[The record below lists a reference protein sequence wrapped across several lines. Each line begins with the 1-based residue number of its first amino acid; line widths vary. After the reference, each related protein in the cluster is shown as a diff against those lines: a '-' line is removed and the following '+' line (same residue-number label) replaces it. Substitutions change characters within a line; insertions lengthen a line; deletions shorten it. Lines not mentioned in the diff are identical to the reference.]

1 MTEFLRSWLLP
12 LCGAAIL
19 CAFAL
24 TLTPEGRT
32 RRVVRLLCGVVLII
46 ALLGPLGQFD
56 FETYSMSMASY
67 RDMAAQA
74 VARLEETNDRLAR
87 TIIEEECAAYVLD
100 KARFVGLVPEEVS
113 VTAKWGDALCWYPYE
128 MEITVSADA
137 GEKQLLAGA
146 IEAELGI
153 PEERQHW
160 KTPAA
165 PAAETGGG

>member
-32 RRVVRLLCGVVLII
+32 LRVVRLLCGVVLII

-137 GEKQLLAGA
+137 GEKQFLAGT

-165 PAAETGGG
+165 SAAETGGG